1 MFKTVKIEGEI
12 ELGNEIRT
20 RILEKKENIAIARVQ
35 VKNGGTSFSY
45 GPAENHHKE
54 EHC

>member
-1 MFKTVKIEGEI
+1 MKFVRGFW
-12 ELGNEIRT
+12 R
-20 RILEKKENIAIARVQ
+20 KKENIAIARVQ
-35 VKNGGTSFSY
+35 VKNDGTSFSY